1 MRAEHWFGR
10 GLDARSGR
18 RLGSRAYQRGGRSR
32 LLLCWNGV
40 GQLRVV
46 VPVMRCPVEAGVT
59 VSFWVMAGLL
69 LAATG
74 R

>member
-1 MRAEHWFGR
+1 MQNIGSGAAWTPAQAGDWGP
-10 GLDARSGR
+10 GLTS
-18 RLGSRAYQRGGRSR
+18 
-32 LLLCWNGV
+32 GV
-40 GQLRVV
+40 GGPGCCCAGTVWGSFGLV